1 MTPRQVAL
9 VGLVGALWGSSYL
22 LIKYA
27 LEDLSAAEVVCGRVA
42 VAALA
47 LWLVVRRQAEP
58 WAEVRAELRGRPG
71 PALGLGAV
79 SIAVPFLL
87 IAVGELEV
95 PSGLTAILIAPVPL
109 LVAALAPLL
118 DRSERIGRRQWLGL
132 GLGLGGI
139 GLIVGVESIAT
150 AAQFL
155 GAVAI
160 LAACF
165 CYAIGGFVVKGG
177 YRGVPPLVSS
187 TVALFAATLI
197 TLPPALA
204 TAHLTVPSLRAIL
217 AVLGLGVANTA
228 LAFVVYYRLIG
239 ELGAGRAALVTYIAP
254 VFALAYG
261 AIFLGEAITPAAVGG
276 FGLVLA
282 GVWLAA
288 RGRATAGAAPAR
300 APIRP

>member
-1 MTPRQVAL
+1 MTPRQAAL
-9 VGLVGALWGSSYL
+9 IGLVAALWGSSYL

-27 LEDLSAAEVVCGRVA
+27 LEDLSPAEVVFGRVA

-47 LWLVVRRQAEP
+47 LWLVVRRQGP
-58 WAEVRAELRGRPG
+58 PRREVRAELRGRAG
-71 PALGLGAV
+71 LALGLGAV

-118 DRSERIGRRQWLGL
+118 DRSERIDGRQWLGL

-139 GLIVGVESIAT
+139 GLIVGVESIDT
-150 AAQFL
+150 LAQFL
-155 GAVAI
+155 GAIAV
-160 LAACF
+160 LAACL
-165 CYAIGGFVVKGG
+165 CYAVGGFVVKRG
-177 YRGVPPLVSS
+177 YRGVPSLVSS
-187 TVALFAATLI
+187 MVALLAATVI
-197 TLPPALA
+197 AVPPALA
-204 TAHLTVPSLRAIL
+204 TAHLTAPGPRAIG
-217 AVLGLGVANTA
+217 AVLVLGVANTA

-239 ELGAGRAALVTYIAP
+239 ELGAGGAALVTYIAP

-282 GVWLAA
+282 GVWLAS
-288 RGRATAGAAPAR
+288 RRRAGGAAAADPAIH
-300 APIRP
+300 P